1 MNENENNL
9 LDDPRLTAYALDQL
23 PDDERGE
30 VEQLLEQ
37 SAEAREAVTK
47 IRRAGELLRGAMLS
61 EPADAASP
69 SLREAVVAN
78 LAAAASVAESSVAE
92 SPVAESPVAESPVAE
107 SPVAELPVAEL
118 PVAELPVAESPA
130 GPQSGRSR
138 SNVFGVAIAAG
149 LLVGLT
155 VGVLVLQNIWSPAS
169 PLAEV
174 RDVDGGTDGAT
185 ANTGSGEKAAKSRS
199 YGEYSE
205 LEEEARR
212 RVPAGFGDD
221 ARGAVP
227 AEWNESEYSAGTSPS
242 VVGGHGRAKPSARFF
257 DDLRR
262 GGQGQSRPGRRPQPK
277 FAEQRAGEFKPE
289 SVASN
294 LVEVEAEAGVTDLG
308 RSGQLQN
315 QNENRLGLG
324 DQGGSQ
330 ADFDALIELIQTTIE
345 PDDES
350 KRDDRDEQPFGNT
363 ATVRKAKETVGKDKE
378 ISGKRDGDKDQGRSN
393 KQADRQKAAADA
405 EKKPAHAGKV
415 KQLVDGWRRSR
426 KLPNTSRLMIG
437 DREELPLQGMQV
449 NVQIDGFRARVLLDM
464 YYLNTHPRQLE
475 GNFQLRLPN
484 EASLYFFAFGETAYG
499 GEADDRPSIRQAF
512 YNLRGEKQLGTAPA
526 QIMQAR
532 AETWKAA
539 KEARMVTRVRAAH
552 AYRETVRRRV
562 DPALVEWAGA
572 GIFSARVFPLM
583 PQKLHRVVIGYDVNL
598 LRLGDD
604 LVYRLDLPDGVGE
617 CTVDLNVAA
626 KAGKKAQIRPKVRPF
641 TAAGR
646 AYFHYDRPEYR
657 QFEVRLVDSGNTL
670 IHGEDPE
677 SGPFFAASFLPQL
690 PAGGDVAGAERAVF
704 LVDTSLSSN
713 PEKFNVWLSL
723 LKATL
728 TNNRGAVKQFAVLF
742 FNIEKH
748 WWREKFVDNTEENVA
763 ELAKYCHTLALEGAT
778 DLGGALRAAAAP
790 SWQPLGAQKIPRDY
804 FLLSDGAITWGERDL
819 HLLTKAAGFDGAI
832 FAYRTGLAGTDIH
845 TLAHLTRET
854 GGAVFTVAGDEQVE
868 AASKAHRQRPWQ
880 LVDVRVDGG
889 SDFLLAG
896 QPRTLFAGQQLL
908 LVGRGAPGE
917 DAKISLKVRR
927 GDQRKTVNVKFDQ
940 LVDSDLASR
949 IYGQVSTA
957 GLEEFGDGTDDVSAA
972 YARHFRITGRTCSL
986 LMLESEEDYQRFNIK
1001 PQEDAFVVKSTEAAA
1016 VIATIGDQM
1025 AARLGDPKATFLAW
1039 VNKLETTPGLAFRL
1053 SPAVKL
1059 AMDALPGESFGARI
1073 DSLSCNERTWEPIA
1087 EPLREMLSLR

>member
-1 MNENENNL
+1 
-9 LDDPRLTAYALDQL
+9 
-23 PDDERGE
+23 
-30 VEQLLEQ
+30 
-37 SAEAREAVTK
+37 
-47 IRRAGELLRGAMLS
+47 
-61 EPADAASP
+61 
-69 SLREAVVAN
+69 
-78 LAAAASVAESSVAE
+78 
-92 SPVAESPVAESPVAE
+92 
-107 SPVAELPVAEL
+107 
-118 PVAELPVAESPA
+118 
-130 GPQSGRSR
+130 
-138 SNVFGVAIAAG
+138 
-149 LLVGLT
+149 
-155 VGVLVLQNIWSPAS
+155 
-169 PLAEV
+169 
-174 RDVDGGTDGAT
+174 
-185 ANTGSGEKAAKSRS
+185 
-199 YGEYSE
+199 
-205 LEEEARR
+205 
-212 RVPAGFGDD
+212 
-221 ARGAVP
+221 
-227 AEWNESEYSAGTSPS
+227 
-242 VVGGHGRAKPSARFF
+242 GGHGRAEPSERFF
-257 DDLRR
+257 EDLRR

-277 FAEQRAGEFKPE
+277 FAEEGAEEFKPE

-308 RSGQLQN
+308 RSGRLQN
-315 QNENRLGLG
+315 QTRLGLSGEGRTPAPHPGVSDPNG
-324 DQGGSQ
+324 DG
-330 ADFDALIELIQTTIE
+330 D

-378 ISGKRDGDKDQGRSN
+378 ISGKRDGDKDRGESN
-393 KQADRQKAAADA
+393 KQADRQQKAAADA

-657 QFEVRLVDSGNTL
+657 QFEVRLVDGGNTL
-670 IHGEDPE
+670 IHGADPE

-790 SWQPLGAQKIPRDY
+790 SWQPLGAQEIPRDY

-917 DAKISLKVRR
+917 DAKISLKIRR

-972 YARHFRITGRTCSL
+972 YARHFRITG
-986 LMLESEEDYQRFNIK
+986 
-1001 PQEDAFVVKSTEAAA
+1001 
-1016 VIATIGDQM
+1016 
-1025 AARLGDPKATFLAW
+1025 
-1039 VNKLETTPGLAFRL
+1039 
-1053 SPAVKL
+1053 
-1059 AMDALPGESFGARI
+1059 
-1073 DSLSCNERTWEPIA
+1073 
-1087 EPLREMLSLR
+1087 